1 MNNTCELNISSHK
14 IKSCEDISKM
24 LREMGIV
31 GNVTPNN
38 SIIKFDGKYK
48 TEIGCKIT
56 YSCNPDTMFEK
67 VWKPLQDKYDLGC
80 AYININSQFHGCIYD
95 LYRNSNCP
103 GK

>member
-1 MNNTCELNISSHK
+1 MNHTCELNISSSK
-14 IKSCEDISKM
+14 IKSCEDVSKM
-24 LREMGIV
+24 LREMGII

-48 TEIGCKIT
+48 TERGCKIT
-56 YSCNPDTMFEK
+56 YSCDPDTMFDI

-80 AYININSQFHGCIYD
+80 AYINISSQFHGCIYD
-95 LYRNSNCP
+95 LYRNSKCP

>member
-1 MNNTCELNISSHK
+1 MNNTCELNISSSK

-24 LREMGIV
+24 LRGMGIV
-31 GNVTPNN
+31 GNVTSNN

-56 YSCNPDTMFEK
+56 YTCNPDTMFEE
-67 VWKPLQDKYDLGC
+67 VWKPLQDKYKLGC
-80 AYININSQFHGCIYD
+80 AYININSQFNGCIYD
-95 LYRNSNCP
+95 LYRKSNCP

>member
-1 MNNTCELNISSHK
+1 MNHSCELNISSPK
-14 IKSCEDISKM
+14 IKSCEEICKI
-24 LREMGIV
+24 LREIGIV

-56 YSCNPDTMFEK
+56 YSGNPSTMFDT

-95 LYRNSNCP
+95 FDRNSKCP